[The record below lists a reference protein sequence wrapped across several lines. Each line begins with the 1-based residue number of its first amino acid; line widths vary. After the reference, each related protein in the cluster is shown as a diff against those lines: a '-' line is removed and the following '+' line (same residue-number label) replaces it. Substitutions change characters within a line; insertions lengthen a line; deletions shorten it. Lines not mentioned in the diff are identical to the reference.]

1 MGINDPQKGSFRHCV
16 YINHS
21 TEVFGGPRKRSIF
34 PFPNIVMKWTD
45 SKQDVDDDVMG
56 LYYPKCWA
64 LSQSIPKI
72 PINQLPTITRVRLN
86 RFFTLL
92 NCFFYT
98 FLQNLRLIDHHPPR
112 VFMAISWGIFHYKS
126 VTRCI
131 NHIRFSHVH
140 PSRVYQRP
148 YHVLKFQYSTVESF
162 NILFWW

>member
-1 MGINDPQKGSFRHCV
+1 M
-16 YINHS
+16 
-21 TEVFGGPRKRSIF
+21 
-34 PFPNIVMKWTD
+34 
-45 SKQDVDDDVMG
+45 
-56 LYYPKCWA
+56 
-64 LSQSIPKI
+64 IPKKG
-72 PINQLPTITRVRLN
+72 RLGIV
-86 RFFTLL
+86 FTLTIL
-92 NCFFYT
+92 LKSLEVQENAAFSRSPTLWWSERIQNKMLMMMLWGCTTQNAEHCRNPFQKSPLTNYQPLQGFVWIVFLHCSTVFYT